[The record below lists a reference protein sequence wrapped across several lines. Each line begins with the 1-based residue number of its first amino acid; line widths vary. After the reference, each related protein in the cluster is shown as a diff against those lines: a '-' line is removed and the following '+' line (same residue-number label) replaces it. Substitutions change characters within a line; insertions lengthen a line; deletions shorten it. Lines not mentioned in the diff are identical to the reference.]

1 MKTWT
6 LLAATL
12 AVAASAAQAK
22 EAKPPTPL
30 FASDAPIRMTIQG
43 PMSSLVSNR
52 SATPRPATMTVD
64 GVTYPITLTP
74 RGITRLGRDICEF
87 PPLRVDLTQPAPPG
101 SLFER
106 QKHLKLTVF
115 CKRSPDFQQKI
126 LLEYAAYRLYNLMTP
141 ESFRARLANI
151 DYLDET
157 GKPYI
162 SRVGF
167 FVEDFSDVAKRNGMA
182 QAHMGALVPLA
193 QIDAASGARFALFE
207 DMISNYDWSM
217 RAGPKG
223 TECCHNAR
231 LMSVTPGAPLIPV
244 PYDFD
249 FSGLVDTSYATPPEG
264 ILAIAALKSIPN
276 LKVWERHEV
285 PKRLHYGSN
294 PRIQDVIIEAEAGYS
309 VGLSNDSSRYVG
321 GAHGY
326 DNENPDMHGIFFA
339 QGPSFKKG
347 YTSKSFINTNI
358 YNIITHIL
366 NLQPAKNDGNW
377 DDVKDIFKN

>member
-64 GVTYPITLTP
+64 GVTYAITLTP

-231 LMSVTPGAPLIPV
+231 LMSATPGAPLIPV

-264 ILAIAALKSIPN
+264 IPVNDVRQRDYRGYCAHQDQARAFAAQLSPRRAEFTGLFTAIPGLDPREQAKAAAFVQGFFNDLDSGKTLKSCVN
-276 LKVWERHEV
+276 
-285 PKRLHYGSN
+285 
-294 PRIQDVIIEAEAGYS
+294 
-309 VGLSNDSSRYVG
+309 
-321 GAHGY
+321 
-326 DNENPDMHGIFFA
+326 
-339 QGPSFKKG
+339 
-347 YTSKSFINTNI
+347 
-358 YNIITHIL
+358 
-366 NLQPAKNDGNW
+366 
-377 DDVKDIFKN
+377 